1 MLAQWH
7 NISLSFP
14 DKQVLRGASL
24 AVHRGDRIALVGENG
39 SGKTCLFRILL
50 GRLSPDSGEVSI
62 ASAVRIGYL
71 DQSLADLE
79 AASGQTCFDVAL
91 GPFERLRAD
100 ERRIEEL
107 HAALARS
114 PHETGLLDELG
125 AVQER
130 FEAAGG
136 YGYLVA
142 VEQVLRGLGLPPAAW
157 ERPVA
162 LLSSGQKVRLALARL
177 LLAEHDLL
185 LLDEP
190 TNHLDLPAR
199 EWLERHL
206 ADLQTACVVASHDR
220 VFLDVVATKVAHLEG
235 GRITVYSGNYSEFRR
250 QYDLR
255 IQTAQRVHEKR
266 ERLVRR
272 LRQQA
277 HDYRNWARSR
287 EADKSARASGGRKQP
302 GKIDKGYIGAR
313 AAKLMKRAMIAQRRL
328 ERTIEQMKTEKPLT
342 VEPVAMTFRAA
353 EGHRLLYA
361 RDLDAGYTEPLVRGF
376 TFELRVG
383 DRLAVVGPNGSGKT
397 ALLRTLIG
405 DLPPLAGEVRLAP
418 SIRVGYFDQ
427 ENRSLPPEVTA
438 LEAVLRT
445 GKDQTLVRTVMGR
458 MRIRRES
465 VHKPAGDL
473 SAGER
478 AKVLLACLILGDCNL
493 LVLDEPTN
501 HLDIETQDALLAA
514 LLDFPG
520 GIVFTSHDRHFI
532 ETLATMTLYT
542 GRPPQQCVGVTGA
555 TD

>member
-7 NISLSFP
+7 NIFLSFP

-24 AVHRGDRIALVGENG
+24 AVHHGDRIALVGENG

-50 GRLSPDSGEVSI
+50 GRLSPDSGEVSV
-62 ASAVRIGYL
+62 ASGVRIGYL

-79 AASGQTCFDVAL
+79 VASGVTCFEVAL
-91 GPFERLRAD
+91 GPFERLRAE

-114 PHETGLLDELG
+114 PQETDLLDELG
-125 AVQER
+125 AAQER

-136 YGYLVA
+136 YGYRVT
-142 VEQVLRGLGLPPAAW
+142 VEQALHGLGLPPAIW
-157 ERPVA
+157 DRPVA
-162 LLSSGQKVRLALARL
+162 LLSSGRKVRLALARL
-177 LLAEHDLL
+177 LLPEHDLL

-206 ADLQTACVVASHDR
+206 AGLQTACVVASHDR
-220 VFLDVVATKVAHLEG
+220 VFLDTVATKVAHLEG
-235 GRITVYSGNYSEFRR
+235 GRITVYSGNYSGFRR

-255 IQTAQRVHEKR
+255 IETAQRVHEKR
-266 ERLVRR
+266 ERLVRS
-272 LRQQA
+272 LQQQV

-287 EADKSARASGGRKQP
+287 EADKRARASGGRKQP
-302 GKIDKGYIGAR
+302 GKVDKGYIGAR
-313 AAKLMKRAMIAQRRL
+313 AAKLMKRAIITQRRL
-328 ERTIEQMKTEKPLT
+328 ERTIQQMKTERPMA

-353 EGHRLLYA
+353 EGHRLLYV

-383 DRLAVVGPNGSGKT
+383 DRLAVVGANGSGKT

-418 SIRVGYFDQ
+418 SIRIGYFDQ
-427 ENRSLPPEVTA
+427 ENRCLPMEGTA

-465 VHKPAGDL
+465 VNKPVGDL

-478 AKVLLACLILGDCNL
+478 TKVLLACLILGDCNL

-532 ETLATMTLYT
+532 GILGRTTLDLGA
-542 GRPPQQCVGVTGA
+542 RPGVDDSGKE
-555 TD
+555 